1 MPHKINPIDFENSEG
16 NLGVGNA
23 VMNHMA
29 DKLPISRLQRD
40 LTDSTVLRNMGV
52 GFSYSLISYN
62 STLKGLSKLQINKES
77 IDNDI
82 DQAWEIL
89 AEPLQTIMRRYGIE
103 NPYEKL
109 KDLTQGRSIN
119 ANNLHEFIKGL
130 DLSDDVK
137 NDLIKMKPRDYLGYA
152 EKLAKEIK

>member
-1 MPHKINPIDFENSEG
+1 MH
-16 NLGVGNA
+16 
-23 VMNHMA
+23 HMA

-40 LTDSTVLRNMGV
+40 LTDSTVLRNIGV

-62 STLKGLSKLQINKES
+62 SILKGLSKLQINKKT

-82 DQAWEIL
+82 DHAWEVL

-109 KDLTQGRSIN
+109 KELTQGKSIN
-119 ANNLHEFIKGL
+119 SNNLHEFIKKL
-130 DLSDDVK
+130 DLEDKIK
-137 NDLIKMKPRDYLGYA
+137 NKLIQMKPRDYLGYA
-152 EKLAKEIK
+152 EILAKEID